1 MSLSRS
7 ERNSII
13 INDAKGIQH
22 PLYYVMTDKNGKIQV
37 RKRKIPLT
45 NTSTE
50 SKPVERTFSP
60 EAQSPSGCNQRL
72 RAVVNEEQVT
82 EPVEKENVTIYESV
96 TNKKLLE
103 KMLEVLERSTE
114 SNDLNKTPVE
124 RQKETEE
131 NKQFVS
137 NISEQ
142 VEKEKIITQ
151 SRTPLRRR
159 VRVLH

>member
-37 RKRKIPLT
+37 RKRKVPLT

-50 SKPVERTFSP
+50 SKPV
-60 EAQSPSGCNQRL
+60 
-72 RAVVNEEQVT
+72 VVNEESKEQVT

-114 SNDLNKTPVE
+114 SNDMNKNPVE

-151 SRTPLRRR
+151 SKTPLRRR

>member
-37 RKRKIPLT
+37 RKRKVPLT
-45 NTSTE
+45 NTPTE
-50 SKPVERTFSP
+50 SKPV
-60 EAQSPSGCNQRL
+60 
-72 RAVVNEEQVT
+72 VVNEESKEQVT

-114 SNDLNKTPVE
+114 SNDLNKNPVE

-151 SRTPLRRR
+151 SKTPLRRR

>member
-37 RKRKIPLT
+37 RKRKVPLT
-45 NTSTE
+45 NTPTE
-50 SKPVERTFSP
+50 SKP
-60 EAQSPSGCNQRL
+60 
-72 RAVVNEEQVT
+72 AVVNEEQVT

-114 SNDLNKTPVE
+114 SNDLNKNPVE

>member
-37 RKRKIPLT
+37 RKRKVPLT

-50 SKPVERTFSP
+50 SKPV
-60 EAQSPSGCNQRL
+60 
-72 RAVVNEEQVT
+72 VVNEESKEQVT

-114 SNDLNKTPVE
+114 SNNLNKNPVE

-151 SRTPLRRR
+151 SKTPLRRR

>member
-37 RKRKIPLT
+37 RKRKVPLT

-50 SKPVERTFSP
+50 SKPV
-60 EAQSPSGCNQRL
+60 
-72 RAVVNEEQVT
+72 VVNEEQVT

-103 KMLEVLERSTE
+103 KMLEILERSTE
-114 SNDLNKTPVE
+114 SNNLNKNLVE
-124 RQKETEE
+124 RRKETEE

-151 SRTPLRRR
+151 PKTPLRRR

>member
-37 RKRKIPLT
+37 RKRKVPLT
-45 NTSTE
+45 NTPTE
-50 SKPVERTFSP
+50 SKPVERAFSP
-60 EAQSPSGCNQRL
+60 EAQS
-72 RAVVNEEQVT
+72 AVVNEEQVT

-114 SNDLNKTPVE
+114 SNDLNKNPVE

-131 NKQFVS
+131 NKKFVS

-151 SRTPLRRR
+151 SRTPLGRR

>member
-37 RKRKIPLT
+37 RKRKVPLT

-50 SKPVERTFSP
+50 SKPV
-60 EAQSPSGCNQRL
+60 
-72 RAVVNEEQVT
+72 VVNEEQVT

-114 SNDLNKTPVE
+114 SNDLNKNPVE

-131 NKQFVS
+131 NKKFVS

>member
-37 RKRKIPLT
+37 RKRKVPLT
-45 NTSTE
+45 SPKEEKTEDVNELNKEEQSNEPVNTS
-50 SKPVERTFSP
+50 
-60 EAQSPSGCNQRL
+60 
-72 RAVVNEEQVT
+72 
-82 EPVEKENVTIYESV
+82 IYESV

-114 SNDLNKTPVE
+114 SNNLNKNPVE

-131 NKQFVS
+131 NKKFVS

>member
-1 MSLSRS
+1 
-7 ERNSII
+7 
-13 INDAKGIQH
+13 
-22 PLYYVMTDKNGKIQV
+22 MTDKNGKIQV
-37 RKRKIPLT
+37 RKRKVPLT

-50 SKPVERTFSP
+50 SKPVE
-60 EAQSPSGCNQRL
+60 
-72 RAVVNEEQVT
+72 VNEESKEQVT

-103 KMLEVLERSTE
+103 KMLEVLERNTE
-114 SNDLNKTPVE
+114 SNDLNKNPVE

-151 SRTPLRRR
+151 SKTPLRRR

>member
-37 RKRKIPLT
+37 RKRKVPLT
-45 NTSTE
+45 NMSTE
-50 SKPVERTFSP
+50 SKPV
-60 EAQSPSGCNQRL
+60 
-72 RAVVNEEQVT
+72 VVNEEQVT

-103 KMLEVLERSTE
+103 KMLEVFERSTE
-114 SNDLNKTPVE
+114 SNDLNKNPVE

-151 SRTPLRRR
+151 PRNQQRRR

>member
-37 RKRKIPLT
+37 RKRKVPLT

-50 SKPVERTFSP
+50 SKPV
-60 EAQSPSGCNQRL
+60 
-72 RAVVNEEQVT
+72 VVNEESKEQVT

-114 SNDLNKTPVE
+114 SNDLNKNPVE

-151 SRTPLRRR
+151 SKAPLRRR

>member
-37 RKRKIPLT
+37 RKRKVPLT
-45 NTSTE
+45 NTPTE
-50 SKPVERTFSP
+50 SKPV
-60 EAQSPSGCNQRL
+60 
-72 RAVVNEEQVT
+72 VVNEEQVT

-114 SNDLNKTPVE
+114 SNDLNKNPVE

>member
-37 RKRKIPLT
+37 RKRKVPLT

-50 SKPVERTFSP
+50 SKPV
-60 EAQSPSGCNQRL
+60 
-72 RAVVNEEQVT
+72 VVNEEQVT

-114 SNDLNKTPVE
+114 SNDLNKNPVE

-151 SRTPLRRR
+151 SKTPLRRR

>member
-37 RKRKIPLT
+37 RKRKVPLT
-45 NTSTE
+45 NMSTE
-50 SKPVERTFSP
+50 SKPV
-60 EAQSPSGCNQRL
+60 
-72 RAVVNEEQVT
+72 VVNEESKEQVT

-114 SNDLNKTPVE
+114 SNDLNKNPVE

-131 NKQFVS
+131 NKKFVS

-151 SRTPLRRR
+151 SRTPLGRR

>member
-37 RKRKIPLT
+37 RKRKVPLT

-50 SKPVERTFSP
+50 SKPV
-60 EAQSPSGCNQRL
+60 
-72 RAVVNEEQVT
+72 VVNEEQIT
-82 EPVEKENVTIYESV
+82 EKENVTIYESV

-114 SNDLNKTPVE
+114 SNDLNKNPVE

-151 SRTPLRRR
+151 SKTPLRRR

>member
-37 RKRKIPLT
+37 RKRKVPLT

-50 SKPVERTFSP
+50 SKPVE
-60 EAQSPSGCNQRL
+60 
-72 RAVVNEEQVT
+72 VNEESKEQVT

-114 SNDLNKTPVE
+114 SNDLNKNPVE

-151 SRTPLRRR
+151 SKTPLRRR

>member
-37 RKRKIPLT
+37 RKRKVPLT

-50 SKPVERTFSP
+50 SKPV
-60 EAQSPSGCNQRL
+60 
-72 RAVVNEEQVT
+72 VVNEESKEQVT

-114 SNDLNKTPVE
+114 SNDLNKNQVE

-131 NKQFVS
+131 NKKFVS

-151 SRTPLRRR
+151 SKTPLRRR

>member
-37 RKRKIPLT
+37 RKRKVPLT

-50 SKPVERTFSP
+50 SKPV
-60 EAQSPSGCNQRL
+60 
-72 RAVVNEEQVT
+72 VVNEEQVT

-114 SNDLNKTPVE
+114 SNDLNKNPVE

-151 SRTPLRRR
+151 SKTPLRRR
-159 VRVLH
+159 VKVLH

>member
-22 PLYYVMTDKNGKIQV
+22 PLYYIMTDKNGKIQV
-37 RKRKIPLT
+37 RKRKVPLT

-50 SKPVERTFSP
+50 SKPVE
-60 EAQSPSGCNQRL
+60 
-72 RAVVNEEQVT
+72 VNEESKKQFT

-114 SNDLNKTPVE
+114 SNDLNKNPVE

-131 NKQFVS
+131 NKKFVS

>member
-37 RKRKIPLT
+37 RKRKVPLT

-50 SKPVERTFSP
+50 SKPV
-60 EAQSPSGCNQRL
+60 
-72 RAVVNEEQVT
+72 VVNEEQVT

-103 KMLEVLERSTE
+103 KMLEVLEHSTE
-114 SNDLNKTPVE
+114 SNDLNKNPVE

-131 NKQFVS
+131 NKKFVS

>member
-1 MSLSRS
+1 
-7 ERNSII
+7 
-13 INDAKGIQH
+13 
-22 PLYYVMTDKNGKIQV
+22 MTDKNGKIQV
-37 RKRKIPLT
+37 RKRKVPLT

-50 SKPVERTFSP
+50 SKS
-60 EAQSPSGCNQRL
+60 
-72 RAVVNEEQVT
+72 AVVNEEQVT

-114 SNDLNKTPVE
+114 SNDLNKNPVE

-131 NKQFVS
+131 NKKFVS

-151 SRTPLRRR
+151 SKTPLIRR

>member
-45 NTSTE
+45 NTPTE
-50 SKPVERTFSP
+50 SKP
-60 EAQSPSGCNQRL
+60 
-72 RAVVNEEQVT
+72 AVVNEEQVT

-114 SNDLNKTPVE
+114 SNDMNKNPVE

-131 NKQFVS
+131 NKKFVS

>member
-37 RKRKIPLT
+37 RKRKVPLT

-50 SKPVERTFSP
+50 SKPVERAFSP
-60 EAQSPSGCNQRL
+60 EARS
-72 RAVVNEEQVT
+72 AVVNEEQVT

-114 SNDLNKTPVE
+114 SNDLNKNPVE

>member
-37 RKRKIPLT
+37 RKRKVPLT

-50 SKPVERTFSP
+50 SKPV
-60 EAQSPSGCNQRL
+60 
-72 RAVVNEEQVT
+72 VVNEEQVT

-114 SNDLNKTPVE
+114 SNDLNKTRLNVK
-124 RQKETEE
+124 RKRKRISNLFLTFL
-131 NKQFVS
+131 NK
-137 NISEQ
+137 
-142 VEKEKIITQ
+142 
-151 SRTPLRRR
+151 
-159 VRVLH
+159 

>member
-60 EAQSPSGCNQRL
+60 EAQS
-72 RAVVNEEQVT
+72 AVVNEEQVT

-114 SNDLNKTPVE
+114 SNDLNKNPVE

-131 NKQFVS
+131 NKKFVS

>member
-37 RKRKIPLT
+37 RKRKVPLT

-50 SKPVERTFSP
+50 SKPVERAFNP
-60 EAQSPSGCNQRL
+60 EAQS
-72 RAVVNEEQVT
+72 AVVNEEQVT

-114 SNDLNKTPVE
+114 SNDLNKNPVE

>member
-37 RKRKIPLT
+37 RKRKVPLISSKDEKT
-45 NTSTE
+45 EDVNEPNKEEQSNEPVNTS
-50 SKPVERTFSP
+50 
-60 EAQSPSGCNQRL
+60 
-72 RAVVNEEQVT
+72 
-82 EPVEKENVTIYESV
+82 IYESV

-114 SNDLNKTPVE
+114 SNDLNKNPIE

-142 VEKEKIITQ
+142 VEKEKILL
-151 SRTPLRRR
+151 SRE
-159 VRVLH
+159 LH

>member
-37 RKRKIPLT
+37 RKRKVPLT

-50 SKPVERTFSP
+50 SKPVE
-60 EAQSPSGCNQRL
+60 
-72 RAVVNEEQVT
+72 VNEESKEQVT

-114 SNDLNKTPVE
+114 SNDLNKNPVE

>member
-7 ERNSII
+7 ESNSII

-37 RKRKIPLT
+37 RKRKVPLT
-45 NTSTE
+45 SLNEEKTE
-50 SKPVERTFSP
+50 ERAFSP
-60 EAQSPSGCNQRL
+60 EAL

-114 SNDLNKTPVE
+114 SNDLNKNPVE

>member
-37 RKRKIPLT
+37 RKRKVPLT
-45 NTSTE
+45 NMSTE
-50 SKPVERTFSP
+50 SKPV
-60 EAQSPSGCNQRL
+60 
-72 RAVVNEEQVT
+72 VVNEEQVT

-103 KMLEVLERSTE
+103 KMLEVLERSTK
-114 SNDLNKTPVE
+114 SNDLNKNPVE

-151 SRTPLRRR
+151 SKTPLRRR

>member
-37 RKRKIPLT
+37 RKRKVPLI

-50 SKPVERTFSP
+50 LKPVEI
-60 EAQSPSGCNQRL
+60 
-72 RAVVNEEQVT
+72 NEEQVT

-114 SNDLNKTPVE
+114 SNDLNKNPVE
-124 RQKETEE
+124 RQKEPEE
-131 NKQFVS
+131 NKKFVS

>member
-7 ERNSII
+7 ERNSVI

-37 RKRKIPLT
+37 RKRKVPLT

-50 SKPVERTFSP
+50 SKPVE
-60 EAQSPSGCNQRL
+60 
-72 RAVVNEEQVT
+72 VNEESKEQVT

-114 SNDLNKTPVE
+114 SNDLNKNPVE

-131 NKQFVS
+131 NKKFVS

-151 SRTPLRRR
+151 SKTPLRRR